1 MFDNEIKNILYCKNP
16 TKIIESPDIGP
27 VTTNN
32 PGAIYKSRP
41 LSEMIKSAASTI
53 NLKSLNITLEIDKS
67 FFKIKDKRK
76 FGDLTEDYDEND
88 KIIKKAKF
96 FENNGYS
103 TIELV
108 FDIDNNNHCI
118 TVF

>member
-1 MFDNEIKNILYCKNP
+1 
-16 TKIIESPDIGP
+16 
-27 VTTNN
+27 
-32 PGAIYKSRP
+32 
-41 LSEMIKSAASTI
+41 MIKSAASTI

-108 FDIDNNNHCI
+108 FDIDNNNRK
-118 TVF
+118 